1 MNRHRKMRMAAGKS
15 LSELVDALKPTYP
28 KACKAA
34 LSFAE
39 NSAST
44 GVTLTSEADAV
55 YKALCEPKREHRKAP
70 VRVSGRLT
78 ERTSEEFTAA
88 REVMGHATVNEA
100 IVYALKTKIKEDISW
115 TISITSS
122 EATAAACFSG
132 TSRTA
137 RGGR

>member
-28 KACKAA
+28 KVCKAA

-55 YKALCEPKREHRKAP
+55 YKALCEPKRDAP
-70 VRVSGRLT
+70 QSAGESVR
-78 ERTSEEFTAA
+78 AA
-88 REVMGHATVNEA
+88 HGADE
-100 IVYALKTKIKEDISW
+100 
-115 TISITSS
+115 
-122 EATAAACFSG
+122 
-132 TSRTA
+132 
-137 RGGR
+137 

>member
-1 MNRHRKMRMAAGKS
+1 MNKHRKMRMAAGKS

-28 KACKAA
+28 KVCKAA

-78 ERTSEEFTAA
+78 ERTSEEFNAA

-100 IVYALKTKIKEDISW
+100 LVYALKWYIRRAQMKS
-115 TISITSS
+115 
-122 EATAAACFSG
+122 AAAGAG
-132 TSRTA
+132 TPTTA
-137 RGGR
+137 KETIARLV